1 MSISPLTSLDYM
13 AQGYWQDFLA
23 GRAVA
28 GGITYDA
35 RLHDCV
41 LDESLESLQRIDR
54 LLTYIR
60 RGMIKSAEW
69 NEEAALENE
78 QFRNLM
84 VFLAFYA
91 GRVMATQSK
100 STVHWYSQFELGK
113 RYPNLPLES
122 DDFYHHMAA
131 VFTATIAP
139 QLIDAQHNSVD
150 SYQTMPLFFA
160 LEPIGLRLFGH
171 IDRQFVAV
179 QGGQVASGL
188 YQAVVALLPDNCTDS
203 AIQTRI
209 NPEESQRTQQSKET
223 LAFGHP
229 RVDASDSIGDSLA
242 ELAVTISE
250 PVVIKPTENI
260 QSSLAS
266 MTDPTLVENDVAQI
280 VNTPTSNET
289 VVNAVSAESA
299 VTANV
304 TQSTASLISQS
315 NSTPLES
322 TNLDSTPLES
332 TLSTVTLSK
341 PLPTQKSPV
350 TAAKLSPTPE
360 IYSQLL
366 VELDTIE
373 RVQTIGNEDFF
384 EARKVLDQFEQHIA
398 KQHKPRAEVVFSKT
412 YQAARRKALD
422 KLKKS
427 ADVGNTEAMLRL
439 AMYELLNEG
448 ITEDRTTSTADGIAL
463 VKQAASL
470 QDSRAQRLLSKLY
483 YQGIGVPQ
491 DLSNGKY
498 WLEQAAVNG
507 HKEAASVVAQW
518 QQAEALMTTT
528 TQEQSSIKRYQLLIG
543 VVVVIALLV
552 IILL

>member
-28 GGITYDA
+28 GGIAYDA

-60 RGMIKSAEW
+60 REMIKSAEW

-160 LEPIGLRLFGH
+160 LETIGLRLFGH

-188 YQAVVALLPDNCTDS
+188 YQAVAALLPDNCTDS

-209 NPEESQRTQQSKET
+209 NPEESQRTQQSTET
-223 LAFGHP
+223 PAFGHP

-242 ELAVTISE
+242 EPAVTISE
-250 PVVIKPTENI
+250 PVVIKPTENM

-266 MTDPTLVENDVAQI
+266 MTDPTLVKNDVAQI

-315 NSTPLES
+315 N
-322 TNLDSTPLES
+322 STPLES

-384 EARKVLDQFEQHIA
+384 EARKVLDQFEQHVA

-507 HKEAASVVAQW
+507 HKEAANVVAQW

>member
-131 VFTATIAP
+131 VFTATIAAQP
-139 QLIDAQHNSVD
+139 INAQHNSVD

-427 ADVGNTEAMLRL
+427 ANVGNTEAMLRL

>member
-28 GGITYDA
+28 GGIAYDA

-60 RGMIKSAEW
+60 REMIKSAEW

-160 LEPIGLRLFGH
+160 LETIGLRLFGH

-188 YQAVVALLPDNCTDS
+188 YQAVAALLPDNCTDS

-209 NPEESQRTQQSKET
+209 NPEESQRTQQSTET
-223 LAFGHP
+223 PAFGHP

-242 ELAVTISE
+242 EPAVTISE
-250 PVVIKPTENI
+250 PVVIKPTENM

-448 ITEDRTTSTADGIAL
+448 ITEDLTTSTADGIAL

>member
-28 GGITYDA
+28 GGIAYDA

-60 RGMIKSAEW
+60 REMIKSAEW

-160 LEPIGLRLFGH
+160 LETIGLRLFGH

-188 YQAVVALLPDNCTDS
+188 YQAVAALLPDNCTDS

-209 NPEESQRTQQSKET
+209 NPEESQRTQQSTET
-223 LAFGHP
+223 PVFGHP

-242 ELAVTISE
+242 EPAVTISE
-250 PVVIKPTENI
+250 PVVIKPTENM

-315 NSTPLES
+315 N
-322 TNLDSTPLES
+322 STPLES

-448 ITEDRTTSTADGIAL
+448 ITEDLTTSTADGIAL

>member
-28 GGITYDA
+28 GGIAYDA

-60 RGMIKSAEW
+60 REMIKSAEW

-160 LEPIGLRLFGH
+160 LETIGLRLFGH

-188 YQAVVALLPDNCTDS
+188 YQAVAALLPDNCTDS

-209 NPEESQRTQQSKET
+209 NLEESQRTQQSTET
-223 LAFGHP
+223 PAFGHP

-242 ELAVTISE
+242 EPAVTISE
-250 PVVIKPTENI
+250 PVVIKPTENM

-266 MTDPTLVENDVAQI
+266 MTDPTLVKNDVAQI

-315 NSTPLES
+315 N
-322 TNLDSTPLES
+322 STPLES

>member
-28 GGITYDA
+28 GGIAYDA

-60 RGMIKSAEW
+60 REMIKSAEW

-131 VFTATIAP
+131 VFTATIAAQP
-139 QLIDAQHNSVD
+139 INAQHNSVD

-160 LEPIGLRLFGH
+160 LETIGLRLFGH

-188 YQAVVALLPDNCTDS
+188 YQAVAALLPDNCTDS

-209 NPEESQRTQQSKET
+209 NPEESQRTQQSTET
-223 LAFGHP
+223 PVFGHP

-242 ELAVTISE
+242 EPAVTISE

-266 MTDPTLVENDVAQI
+266 MTDPTLVKNDVAQI

-448 ITEDRTTSTADGIAL
+448 ITEDLTTSTADGIAL

-507 HKEAASVVAQW
+507 HKEAANVVAQW

>member
-131 VFTATIAP
+131 VFTATIAAQP
-139 QLIDAQHNSVD
+139 INAQHNSVD

-188 YQAVVALLPDNCTDS
+188 
-203 AIQTRI
+203 
-209 NPEESQRTQQSKET
+209 
-223 LAFGHP
+223 
-229 RVDASDSIGDSLA
+229 
-242 ELAVTISE
+242 
-250 PVVIKPTENI
+250 
-260 QSSLAS
+260 
-266 MTDPTLVENDVAQI
+266 
-280 VNTPTSNET
+280 
-289 VVNAVSAESA
+289 
-299 VTANV
+299 
-304 TQSTASLISQS
+304 
-315 NSTPLES
+315 
-322 TNLDSTPLES
+322 
-332 TLSTVTLSK
+332 
-341 PLPTQKSPV
+341 
-350 TAAKLSPTPE
+350 
-360 IYSQLL
+360 
-366 VELDTIE
+366 
-373 RVQTIGNEDFF
+373 
-384 EARKVLDQFEQHIA
+384 
-398 KQHKPRAEVVFSKT
+398 
-412 YQAARRKALD
+412 
-422 KLKKS
+422 
-427 ADVGNTEAMLRL
+427 
-439 AMYELLNEG
+439 
-448 ITEDRTTSTADGIAL
+448 
-463 VKQAASL
+463 
-470 QDSRAQRLLSKLY
+470 
-483 YQGIGVPQ
+483 
-491 DLSNGKY
+491 
-498 WLEQAAVNG
+498 
-507 HKEAASVVAQW
+507 
-518 QQAEALMTTT
+518 
-528 TQEQSSIKRYQLLIG
+528 
-543 VVVVIALLV
+543 
-552 IILL
+552 

>member
-28 GGITYDA
+28 GGIAYDA

-60 RGMIKSAEW
+60 REMIKSAEW

-131 VFTATIAP
+131 VFTATIAAQP
-139 QLIDAQHNSVD
+139 INAQHNSVD

-188 YQAVVALLPDNCTDS
+188 YQAVAALLLDNCTDS

-209 NPEESQRTQQSKET
+209 NPEESQRTQQSTET
-223 LAFGHP
+223 PAFGHP

-242 ELAVTISE
+242 EPAVTISE

-315 NSTPLES
+315 N
-322 TNLDSTPLES
+322 STPLES

-448 ITEDRTTSTADGIAL
+448 ITEDLTTSTADGIAL

>member
-131 VFTATIAP
+131 VFTATIAAQP
-139 QLIDAQHNSVD
+139 INAQHNSVD

-242 ELAVTISE
+242 EPAVTISE

-427 ADVGNTEAMLRL
+427 ANVGNTEAMLRL

>member
-28 GGITYDA
+28 GGIAYDA

-60 RGMIKSAEW
+60 REMIKSAEW

-160 LEPIGLRLFGH
+160 LETIGLRLFGH

-188 YQAVVALLPDNCTDS
+188 YQAVAALLPDNCTDS

-209 NPEESQRTQQSKET
+209 NPEESQRTQQSTET
-223 LAFGHP
+223 PAFGHP

-242 ELAVTISE
+242 EPAVTISE
-250 PVVIKPTENI
+250 PVVIKPTENM

-266 MTDPTLVENDVAQI
+266 MTDPTLVKNDVAQI

-315 NSTPLES
+315 N
-322 TNLDSTPLES
+322 STPLES